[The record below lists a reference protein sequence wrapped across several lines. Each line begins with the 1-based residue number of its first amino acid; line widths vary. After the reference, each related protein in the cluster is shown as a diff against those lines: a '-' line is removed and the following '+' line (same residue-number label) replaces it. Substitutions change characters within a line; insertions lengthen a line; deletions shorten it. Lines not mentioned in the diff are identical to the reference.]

1 MSGLA
6 LAPAPRAQR
15 LQGSA
20 RARRRFWH
28 DEKRFKGTGEKSL
41 VQRALLALGGVRT
54 GGNVKAAPVQVS
66 GTERCWGGGRGGAC
80 ARSRRCAIIAI
91 AGLCCAAGQPCCAL
105 LAPAAALIPAAA
117 PALVS
122 SAPQPPAG
130 LPGLAAR

>member
-66 GTERCWGGGRGGAC
+66 GTERCWGGGEGAHVRAPGAAPSLPSPASAAQPASRA
-80 ARSRRCAIIAI
+80 ARS
-91 AGLCCAAGQPCCAL
+91 LPQQL
-105 LAPAAALIPAAA
+105 L
-117 PALVS
+117 
-122 SAPQPPAG
+122 
-130 LPGLAAR
+130 